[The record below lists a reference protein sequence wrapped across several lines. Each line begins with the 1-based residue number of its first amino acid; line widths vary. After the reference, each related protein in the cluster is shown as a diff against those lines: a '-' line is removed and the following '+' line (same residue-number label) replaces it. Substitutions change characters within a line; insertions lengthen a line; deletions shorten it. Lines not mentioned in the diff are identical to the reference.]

1 MDHSDFWDSLV
12 QNRHRSEFSFFSTAS
27 GMSESHIDIRS
38 SQSAFGLW
46 AYAIWYLFYRR
57 YLNQFERSDP
67 PFAFSYGQLR
77 AFRDLI
83 KTYNE
88 HVYAPR
94 LNAFKQGWDSAKMVS
109 RVARVCKVRKSCF
122 CKHCSDVYDN
132 NDLLKSC
139 VAKIVGDREA
149 AWLKQCEYRN
159 WLNEIK
165 YCVSTS
171 ILVK

>member
-1 MDHSDFWDSLV
+1 MRLSGAEQAQIRIFFFLFNRIWYVLIAYRHKVLPVCFWFVSLCDLV
-12 QNRHRSEFSFFSTAS
+12 
-27 GMSESHIDIRS
+27 
-38 SQSAFGLW
+38 
-46 AYAIWYLFYRR
+46 WYLFYRR

-149 AWLKQCEYRN
+149 A
-159 WLNEIK
+159 
-165 YCVSTS
+165 
-171 ILVK
+171 